1 MTAVEK
7 TNPIRILIV
16 DDHPIVCEGLAALI
30 NRRKDM
36 TVVAEAHNG
45 QEALELF
52 QQHRP
57 DVSLVDLRMPEVNG
71 VTAIEQIR
79 RRYPNAQMIV
89 LTTYDGDED
98 IYRALRAGAQ
108 AYLLKDAP
116 RQELLAT
123 IRAVHQGKT
132 ILAPALAEKLVSHTR
147 SEDLSPREREV
158 LQLMRKGRLNKE
170 IGAAL
175 NITEGTVKLHV
186 NSILAKLGVTNRTE
200 AVNLALKRGILHVD

>member
-1 MTAVEK
+1 MTPMEK
-7 TNPIRILIV
+7 TNPIRILIA

-45 QEALELF
+45 QEAVELF
-52 QQHRP
+52 QRQRP

-71 VTAIEQIR
+71 VTTIERMRALQPDAQI
-79 RRYPNAQMIV
+79 IV
-89 LTTYDGDED
+89 LTTYDGDDD

-147 SEDLSPREREV
+147 SESLSPRELDV
-158 LQLMRKGRLNKE
+158 LRLMSAGRLNKE
-170 IGAAL
+170 IGATL

-186 NSILAKLGVTNRTE
+186 NSILSKLRVTNRTE
-200 AVNLALKRGILHVD
+200 AVNTALRRGILHMG